1 MKIKNLFYQRP
12 SIRIA
17 ARYSATVSFV
27 ILLFA
32 IIMPKLLNYGPESIN
47 TPFDIQM
54 SYIAYWQ
61 QHLCIGLLLVLL
73 TFITTGLSFKI
84 VDKFY
89 LSNDPN
95 KYNDIKLIKKVRKKC
110 FSLPYKIPIFEAMIP
125 AVSALFVL
133 ILTGSHV
140 SVMLVKILIAVFAFS
155 IILAVL
161 SFIFS
166 KGIYNEVLTKTYKEN
181 LNIGLRINLKFKILL
196 QVLPLLIFCTMI
208 LTFISFSFMV
218 RSKEDVYFNVYDD
231 LVTENFSENKT
242 YTYSEIYNRLDAL
255 KIFDDSHSKFIIK
268 PDNSVTTLTGSEPSF
283 FVQEYT
289 KQIAQKYN
297 GRTYDSYGVDTQ
309 GKTMKLKTADGDYY
323 IGIIYNIDYNNSLV
337 YLISYAIVLLIIST
351 TILYIFSDSLSK
363 DISEI
368 SDNFDRLC
376 SNDFGKTLP
385 VTTNDEIGDLIN
397 SFNLVQKYSKNQLDL
412 IQSNQEILMEKERL
426 ATLGQMVGGIAHNL
440 KTPIMS
446 ISGASEG
453 LKDLIEE
460 YYKSVGDSNVTV
472 EDHHE
477 IANDMKN
484 WIEKINNYT
493 EYMSD
498 IITAVKGQA
507 VTLSNQ
513 EVVSFTVNELVK
525 RVQILMKH
533 ELKHSLIDL
542 NINMNVD
549 ENLELNGDINSLV
562 QVLNNLISNAIQAYN
577 GAENEKIDFDLNMV
591 NNNLVISITD
601 YGNGI
606 PEEIQEKLFKEMVTT
621 KGKNGTGLGL
631 FMSYSNIRAHFNG
644 NMRFESQVGKGTTF
658 EVILPVDA
666 KNS

>member
-1 MKIKNLFYQRP
+1 MKIKKLFYKRP

-17 ARYSATVSFV
+17 TRYSATVSIV

-61 QHLCIGLLLVLL
+61 QYLCVGLLLVFL
-73 TFITTGLSFKI
+73 TFIATSLSFKV

-110 FSLPYKIPIFEAMIP
+110 FSLPYKIPVFEVMIP
-125 AVSALFVL
+125 AVSALLVL
-133 ILTGSHV
+133 VQTGSHL

-196 QVLPLLIFCTMI
+196 QVLPLLIFCIMI
-208 LTFISFSFMV
+208 LTFIAFSFTV
-218 RSKEDVYFNVYDD
+218 RSKEDVYFNVYNE
-231 LVTENFSENKT
+231 LISENFSEKET
-242 YTYSEIYNRLDAL
+242 YTYSEIYNKLNNL
-255 KIFDDSHSKFIIK
+255 KIFDNSHTKFIIK
-268 PDNSVTTLTGSEPSF
+268 PDNSVVTLNGDEPSY

-309 GKTMKLKTADGDYY
+309 GKTMKLKTADGYYY
-323 IGIIYNIDYNNSLV
+323 IGITYNIDYSESLTF
-337 YLISYAIVLLIIST
+337 LIIYAFVLFIISAV
-351 TILYIFSDSLSK
+351 ILNIFSKSLSK

-376 SNDFGKTLP
+376 TNDFGKTLP

-397 SFNLVQKYSKNQLDL
+397 SFNLVQKYSQNQLDL
-412 IQSNQEILMEKERL
+412 IKSNQEVLMEKERL

-453 LKDLIEE
+453 LKDLINE
-460 YYKSVGDSNVTV
+460 YDKSIEDSEVTV
-472 EDHHE
+472 NDHHD
-477 IANDMKN
+477 IAKDMKN
-484 WIEKINNYT
+484 WVEKIDNYT
-493 EYMSD
+493 AYMSD

-507 VTLSNQ
+507 VTLSAQ
-513 EVVSFTVNELVK
+513 EIVSFTVNELVK
-525 RVQILMKH
+525 RVEILMKH
-533 ELKHSLIDL
+533 ELKRSLINL

-549 ENLELNGDINSLV
+549 ENLTLNGDINNLV
-562 QVLNNLISNAIQAYN
+562 QVLNNLISNAIQAYD
-577 GAENEKIDFDLNMV
+577 GAENKSIDLDFNKEGK
-591 NNNLVISITD
+591 NLVISVTD
-601 YGNGI
+601 YGKGI
-606 PEEIQEKLFKEMVTT
+606 PEDIQEKIFKEMVTT

-644 NMRFESQVGKGTTF
+644 NMRFESEVGKGTTF
-658 EVILPVDA
+658 EIVLPV
-666 KNS
+666 

>member
-1 MKIKNLFYQRP
+1 MKIKNLFYKRP

>member
-1 MKIKNLFYQRP
+1 MKIKNLFYKRP

-61 QHLCIGLLLVLL
+61 QYLCIGLLLVLL

-242 YTYSEIYNRLDAL
+242 YTYSEIYNKLDAL

-397 SFNLVQKYSKNQLDL
+397 SFNLIQKYSKNQLDL

>member
-1 MKIKNLFYQRP
+1 MKIKNLFYKRP

-61 QHLCIGLLLVLL
+61 QYLCIGLLLVLL

-513 EVVSFTVNELVK
+513 EFVSFTVNELVK

>member
-1 MKIKNLFYQRP
+1 MKIKNLFYKRP

-61 QHLCIGLLLVLL
+61 QYLCIGLLLVLL

>member
-1 MKIKNLFYQRP
+1 MKIKNLFYRRP

-17 ARYSATVSFV
+17 TRYSATVSFV

-54 SYIAYWQ
+54 SYIPYWQ
-61 QHLCIGLLLVLL
+61 QYLCVGLLLVLL
-73 TFITTGLSFKI
+73 TFITTCLSFRI

-89 LSNDPN
+89 LSKDPN
-95 KYNDIKLIKKVRKKC
+95 KYDNIKLIKKVRKKC
-110 FSLPYKIPIFEAMIP
+110 FSLPYKIPIIEVLIP
-125 AVSALFVL
+125 AISALLVL
-133 ILTGSHV
+133 LLTGSHL

-155 IILAVL
+155 IIMAVL

-181 LNIGLRINLKFKILL
+181 INIGLRINLKVKILL
-196 QVLPLLIFCTMI
+196 QVLPLLIFCIMI
-208 LTFISFSFMV
+208 LTFIGFSFMV
-218 RSKEDVYFNVYDD
+218 RGKEEVYFNVYNE
-231 LVTENFSENKT
+231 LVNENFSESKT
-242 YTYSEIYNRLDAL
+242 YTYSEIYNKLDSL
-255 KIFDDSHSKFIIK
+255 KIFKDNHTKFIIK
-268 PDNSVTTLTGSEPSF
+268 PDNTVITLTGNEPSY

-289 KQIAQKYN
+289 KQIAQNHN

-309 GKTMKLKTADGDYY
+309 GKTMKLKTDDGYYY
-323 IGIIYNIDYNNSLV
+323 IGIIYDIDYSN
-337 YLISYAIVLLIIST
+337 YLMFLIIYAVILLAISA

-453 LKDLIEE
+453 LKDLINE
-460 YYKSVGDSNVTV
+460 YDKSIGDSDVTV
-472 EDHHE
+472 QDHHE
-477 IANDMKN
+477 IANDMRN
-484 WIEKINNYT
+484 WIDKIDNYT
-493 EYMSD
+493 AYMSD
-498 IITAVKGQA
+498 VITAVKGQA

-513 EVVSFTVNELVK
+513 EVVSFTISELVK

-533 ELKHSLIDL
+533 ELKHSLINL

-549 ENLELNGDINSLV
+549 ENMELNGDVNSLV
-562 QVLNNLISNAIQAYN
+562 QVLNNLISNAIQAYD
-577 GAENEKIDFDLNMV
+577 GEENKDIDFDLNMDGS
-591 NNNLVISITD
+591 NLVISITD
-601 YGNGI
+601 YGKGI
-606 PEEIQEKLFKEMVTT
+606 PEDIQEKLFKEMVTT

-644 NMRFESQVGKGTTF
+644 NMRFESEVGKGTTF
-658 EVILPVDA
+658 EIILPI
-666 KNS
+666 

>member
-1 MKIKNLFYQRP
+1 MKIKNLFYKRP

-242 YTYSEIYNRLDAL
+242 YTYSEIYNKLDAL

-397 SFNLVQKYSKNQLDL
+397 SFNLIQKYSKNQLDL

>member
-1 MKIKNLFYQRP
+1 MKIKNLFYKRP

-242 YTYSEIYNRLDAL
+242 YTYSEIYNKLDAL

-309 GKTMKLKTADGDYY
+309 GKTMKLKTADGYYY